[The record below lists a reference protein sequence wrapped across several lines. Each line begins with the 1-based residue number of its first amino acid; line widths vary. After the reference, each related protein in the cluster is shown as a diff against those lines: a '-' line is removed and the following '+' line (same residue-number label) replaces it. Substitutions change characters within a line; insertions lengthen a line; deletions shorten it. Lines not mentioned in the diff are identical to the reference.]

1 MKTLYFDCFSGVS
14 GDMVIGALID
24 AGADPVKLVEE
35 LKKLNIEDEYE
46 LTWKK
51 VVKNGITS
59 TKFDVLLK
67 NQHHHIHDHDHGHS
81 HSHEHAHD
89 HDHGHSHS
97 HDHAHDPDHGH
108 AHDHEHVHTHDHA
121 HDHEHAH
128 THEHAHDHEHAHTH
142 DHAYDHEHVHTHDH
156 AHDHEHVHT
165 HDHNHDHDHHHHHDH
180 RSYKDIVQLIE
191 EADFSQQVKDIALRI
206 FKKIAEA
213 EGLIHGVPLEKVH
226 FHEVGAVDSIIDI
239 IGTAI
244 LIDQLQISVIKSSPI
259 PVGTGKIRI
268 DHGIYPVPAPATLEI
283 LKGIPIEH
291 SEVRFELTTPTGAA
305 IIAVLAEEF
314 CSIPSM
320 KVRSI
325 GYGAGTKTFKDH
337 PNVVRVIIGE

>member
-24 AGADPVKLVEE
+24 AGADPIKLVEE

-51 VVKNGITS
+51 VIKNGITS
-59 TKFDVLLK
+59 TKFDVVLV
-67 NQHHHIHDHDHGHS
+67 N
-81 HSHEHAHD
+81 HED
-89 HDHGHSHS
+89 G
-97 HDHAHDPDHGH
+97 
-108 AHDHEHVHTHDHA
+108 
-121 HDHEHAH
+121 
-128 THEHAHDHEHAHTH
+128 
-142 DHAYDHEHVHTHDH
+142 
-156 AHDHEHVHT
+156 HVHT
-165 HDHNHDHDHHHHHDH
+165 HDHNHDHGHTHSHDHDHNHGHTHSHDHDHDHGHTHSHDHSHHHHHDH
-180 RSYKDIVQLIE
+180 RSYKDIVRLIE
-191 EADFSQQVKDIALRI
+191 EANFSQQVKDTSLKI
-206 FKKIAEA
+206 FKKIGEA
-213 EGLIHGVPLEKVH
+213 EGHIHGVPLENVH

-239 IGTAI
+239 IGAAI
-244 LIDQLQISVIKSSPI
+244 LIHQLEISGIKSSPI

-320 KVRSI
+320 KVSSI
-325 GYGAGTKTFKDH
+325 GYGAGTKTFKDR

>member
-35 LKKLNIEDEYE
+35 LKKLHIEDEYE
-46 LTWKK
+46 LKWKK

-59 TKFDVLLK
+59 TKFDVVLL
-67 NQHHHIHDHDHGHS
+67 NQHQHNHHEHDHDHGHG
-81 HSHEHAHD
+81 HTHEHD
-89 HDHGHSHS
+89 HDHGHTHTHEHS
-97 HDHAHDPDHGH
+97 HDHGHTHTHDNDHDHGH
-108 AHDHEHVHTHDHA
+108 THTHD
-121 HDHEHAH
+121 
-128 THEHAHDHEHAHTH
+128 
-142 DHAYDHEHVHTHDH
+142 
-156 AHDHEHVHT
+156 
-165 HDHNHDHDHHHHHDH
+165 HHHDH
-180 RSYKDIVQLIE
+180 RSYQDIVRLIE
-191 EADFSQQVKDIALRI
+191 EADFSQQVKETALKI
-206 FKKIAEA
+206 FKKIGEA
-213 EGLIHGVPLEKVH
+213 EGLIHGVPLEQVH

-244 LIDQLQISVIKSSPI
+244 LIDQLKISVIKSSPI

-283 LKGIPIEH
+283 LKGVPIEH

-305 IIAVLAEEF
+305 IVAVLAEEF

-320 KVRSI
+320 KVISI

-337 PNVVRVIIGE
+337 PNVVRIIIGE

>member
-1 MKTLYFDCFSGVS
+1 
-14 GDMVIGALID
+14 MVIGALID

-59 TKFDVLLK
+59 TKFDVVLN
-67 NQHHHIHDHDHGHS
+67 NQHNHH
-81 HSHEHAHD
+81 

-97 HDHAHDPDHGH
+97 HDHAHDHGH
-108 AHDHEHVHTHDHA
+108 SHSHDHA
-121 HDHEHAH
+121 HDHGHSHSHA
-128 THEHAHDHEHAHTH
+128 HAHDDGHTHSHAHAHEDGHTHSHTH
-142 DHAYDHEHVHTHDH
+142 DHEDGHTHS
-156 AHDHEHVHT
+156 
-165 HDHNHDHDHHHHHDH
+165 HDHHHHHDH
-180 RSYKDIVQLIE
+180 RSYKDIVRLIE
-191 EADFSQQVKDIALRI
+191 EADFSQQVKDISLRI

-239 IGTAI
+239 IGAAI
-244 LIDQLQISVIKSSPI
+244 LIDQLEISVIKSSPV

-305 IIAVLAEEF
+305 IVAVLAEEF
-314 CSIPSM
+314 CAIPSM
-320 KVRSI
+320 KVSSI

>member
-24 AGADPVKLVEE
+24 AGADPVKLIEE
-35 LKKLNIEDEYE
+35 LKKLHIEDEYE
-46 LTWKK
+46 LKWKK

-59 TKFDVLLK
+59 TKFDVVLL
-67 NQHHHIHDHDHGHS
+67 NQGHQHS
-81 HSHEHAHD
+81 H
-89 HDHGHSHS
+89 
-97 HDHAHDPDHGH
+97 
-108 AHDHEHVHTHDHA
+108 
-121 HDHEHAH
+121 
-128 THEHAHDHEHAHTH
+128 HDHEHAHTH
-142 DHAYDHEHVHTHDH
+142 DHHHDHDHGHTHEHDHEHTHTHTHDH
-156 AHDHEHVHT
+156 DNDHDHGHT
-165 HDHNHDHDHHHHHDH
+165 HDHHHEHEHTHTHDHDHDHEHHHHHDH
-180 RSYKDIVQLIE
+180 RSYKDIVKLIDG
-191 EADFSQQVKDIALRI
+191 ADFSQQVKDTALKI
-206 FKKIAEA
+206 FKKIGEA
-213 EGLIHGVPLEKVH
+213 EGLIHGVPLEQVY

-244 LIDQLQISVIKSSPI
+244 LIDQLEISIIKSSPI

-268 DHGIYPVPAPATLEI
+268 DHGLYPVPAPATLEI
-283 LKGIPIEH
+283 LKGVPIEH

-305 IIAVLAEEF
+305 LVSVLAEEF

-320 KVRSI
+320 KVSSI

>member
-24 AGADPVKLVEE
+24 AGADPNKLVEE

-59 TKFDVLLK
+59 TKFDVLLDK
-67 NQHHHIHDHDHGHS
+67 HDHHHDHEHTHTHEHDHEHEHDHSHDHHHDHEHTHTHDHDH
-81 HSHEHAHD
+81 EY
-89 HDHGHSHS
+89 
-97 HDHAHDPDHGH
+97 
-108 AHDHEHVHTHDHA
+108 ENVHVHTHDHQ
-121 HDHEHAH
+121 HDHEH
-128 THEHAHDHEHAHTH
+128 TH
-142 DHAYDHEHVHTHDH
+142 DHD
-156 AHDHEHVHT
+156 
-165 HDHNHDHDHHHHHDH
+165 HHHHDH
-180 RSYKDIVQLIE
+180 RSYKDIVRLIE
-191 EADFSQQVKDIALRI
+191 EADFSQQVKDTALRI

-213 EGLIHGVPLEKVH
+213 EGLIHGVPLDNVH

-244 LIDQLQISVIKSSPI
+244 LIDQLEISVIKSSPI

-291 SEVRFELTTPTGAA
+291 SEVRAELATPTGAA
-305 IIAVLAEEF
+305 IVSVLAEEF

-320 KVRSI
+320 KVSSI